1 MVLSQNMA
9 VLHLLPYIFSEIAW
23 AIEIDGSKLFLG
35 LIHTRHFDRQY
46 CDKKI
51 FLSHRYLK
59 AKVNS

>member
-1 MVLSQNMA
+1 MVLSQNVA

-35 LIHTRHFDRQY
+35 LIHTRHFDGHILI
-46 CDKKI
+46 KKI

-59 AKVNS
+59 VKVSS